1 MDDMESPAILEE
13 NLTPEQCSEGE
24 SNEEKASGP
33 EEFLHETESWKG
45 LGLEE
50 DYKDLAHTSSRD
62 ATEGVE
68 EEVESVWESLE
79 EPKHRS
85 SKKNMSYPNRVR
97 ILNLRRNLS
106 QLDHL
111 AKEKEMAIQKTREEL
126 DACQDRIETLASQQR
141 NVEREIDYEKKS
153 SNTAAVFRLQVMHQ
167 RLCAEL
173 GNEKELESKI
183 AAMLNGNVESL
194 EEPKHRSSKKNMSY
208 ADRVRI
214 LNLRRNLNQL
224 DHLANEKEM
233 AIEKTREELDA
244 CQDRIET
251 LANQQRN
258 VEREIDYEKKSG
270 NTAAVF
276 RLQAMHQRLCAE
288 LGNEKE
294 LESKIAAMLNGNVL
308 EMWKVEIEQGNFS
321 ELRKQ
326 IKWDEEELDR
336 QHQGQAEERLRKQKN
351 KARVLKHRW
360 QATERKIEEAKE
372 FNERWF
378 SRALEDAQKNHQ
390 KAAEFLKESLG
401 RIHEREER
409 EEQKYREYMHKRMD
423 TVLSLKQNI
432 ASNREHL
439 RITQALDKVTALEAQ
454 AQDDKVKAAIQAQ
467 GHNVTREIFLHKR
480 DIELEHRKK
489 EFMEQQK
496 AKKIEIVARIL
507 KEEAQQEKVR
517 KQSHPGILK
526 SKEKLSDAV
535 KWRLKTWRYIKE
547 TCYDSMATTRLQK
560 SWHPVWS
567 IDSFDDASYI
577 LGASKEMVPV
587 RKVEEE
593 DRNETLAEPEFS
605 GIWDQECDIFKVTD
619 DSDSKPLSAS
629 ELEKEIFP
637 RDVEKL
643 HSGIIR
649 KHRVCG
655 REFKGCPFYS
665 KPSLIHFKDF
675 DIGKTYKK
683 KMVLINA
690 FYGIN
695 FCKLIGV
702 NEHLKD
708 FFTVHL
714 DPPGPMSAGMSC
726 EVGVTFKPLINEDLE
741 GEMTFLSQIGSFSV
755 PLKCSTKKCVLA
767 LDKELIDFG
776 ALVVGETISRT
787 VTLTN
792 SGALGTRFRLR
803 KSAGPDAPNNVVAP
817 SSSEKMV
824 FDLIIERTSS
834 DKGSNYSLGGTI
846 VDKESASLS
855 HSEEIIQQTVAPSE
869 KLIPLYSNEQIH
881 EMVSDVSIVE
891 EKSPSSLD
899 TIPLE
904 YTREDTTEI
913 TLGKVTEGD
922 IGPFSSIKIPII
934 FTPAVPGRVQTDFEI
949 TFYNPDCKPLHF
961 SAVGVSVAVPVW
973 VRNPDIDL
981 KICIYDRLY
990 QDCIV
995 IQSRATSALRLKFD
1009 VCKELANHMELL
1021 PKTGYIQAQSSF
1033 SVQLKF
1039 LPRQSLPEDAGKYF
1053 DEKTRVLEFPVT
1065 ITVSEQSKPVQFT
1078 VHAIVTTSDLEINP
1092 AEVDFG
1098 YCSIFEAVQTT
1109 VTLTNK
1115 SILPQ
1120 EFGFVG
1126 LQEFVE
1132 VQPNDGFGVL
1142 LPLESLSLDVIFK
1155 PKKAKEYS
1163 FHLTCKTEINRQFKL
1178 SCKAIGVHPPL
1189 ELSHSFVQFPATALN
1204 DVSSATLFIINSHV
1218 RLSRFNHNGPR
1229 IGAGEMAPVG
1239 PTSFQ
1244 FLVPEDS
1251 HITIMP
1257 CVGTVLPGKKCLL
1270 DVSFHPVLC
1279 DQIIRQEAVHLMCQA
1294 AEAKAQAEKKAR
1306 ELELQRKKEEA
1317 LASKK
1322 DVKKL
1327 ASISFLGQP
1336 SKEYATKDK
1345 YPSKPFEPPNPEDI
1359 SSNSEEYIAAHLSLV
1374 RSFAERFDRYIIPCL
1389 VAYGVIDEK
1398 RGAEILHFSPYNTLY
1413 LELHCPSMAP
1423 VVVVT
1428 SNNGR
1433 TFFNFGDVAVG
1444 HRIKEKVKI
1453 QNISQEQLVLHY
1465 SLLDPFGPFLLANPI
1480 CMLEEGESRD
1490 LVITFCPEE
1499 NKSFFET
1506 LALRSEKATLTL
1518 TLTGRGVITSIA
1530 CSAEDVFDMGYVVSK
1545 ETATATFNI
1554 ENTSTLPLKY
1564 TIVLESLSPNRDEDL
1579 QELPPFLISQGKT
1592 NLVGTQNYSGLSVFT
1607 VSPVEGIIG
1616 LGKFQE
1622 FTVTFSPDHES
1633 LYYSDRVQVLLF
1645 DKEVVRVIQLKGAA
1659 RNHMMYVEGGE
1670 PLDVP
1675 IESLAV
1681 TTSVAEE
1688 TAKAESDKATNS
1700 ILVSLESVQSET
1712 FVIPAV
1718 RELKVGVIR
1727 TTQFTSKKNVEF
1739 SWESLQIL
1747 QQKGFTVDPVKGTV
1761 ERGQTKA
1768 ISVSWVPPAGSDP
1781 NQPVTGSAILTLKG
1795 DIKEIYNVY
1804 FMGRI
1809 VTRELP
1815 PN

>member
-1 MDDMESPAILEE
+1 
-13 NLTPEQCSEGE
+13 
-24 SNEEKASGP
+24 
-33 EEFLHETESWKG
+33 
-45 LGLEE
+45 
-50 DYKDLAHTSSRD
+50 
-62 ATEGVE
+62 
-68 EEVESVWESLE
+68 
-79 EPKHRS
+79 
-85 SKKNMSYPNRVR
+85 MSYP
-97 ILNLRRNLS
+97 
-106 QLDHL
+106 
-111 AKEKEMAIQKTREEL
+111 
-126 DACQDRIETLASQQR
+126 
-141 NVEREIDYEKKS
+141 
-153 SNTAAVFRLQVMHQ
+153 
-167 RLCAEL
+167 
-173 GNEKELESKI
+173 
-183 AAMLNGNVESL
+183 
-194 EEPKHRSSKKNMSY
+194 
-208 ADRVRI
+208 DRVRI

-224 DHLANEKEM
+224 DNLAKGKEM
-233 AIEKTREELDA
+233 AIQKTREELDA
-244 CQDRIET
+244 CHDRIEKLT
-251 LANQQRN
+251 NQQRN
-258 VEREIDYEKKSG
+258 VEREIENEKKSN

-288 LGNEKE
+288 LGNEKD

-326 IKWDEEELDR
+326 IKWDEEELDQQR
-336 QHQGQAEERLRKQKN
+336 QGQAEERLRKQKK
-351 KARVLKHRW
+351 KAWVLRHRW

-372 FNERWF
+372 FNEQRF
-378 SRALEDAQKNHQ
+378 ARALEDAQKNHE
-390 KAAEFLKESLG
+390 KAAKFLKESLG
-401 RIHEREER
+401 RIHERNAS
-409 EEQKYREYMHKRMD
+409 EEQKHREYLQRRMD

-439 RITQALDKVTALEAQ
+439 RIVQVLDKVNALEAQ
-454 AQDDKVKAAIQAQ
+454 AQDEKVKEAIQAQ

-480 DIELEHRKK
+480 DVELEHQKK

-507 KEEAQQEKVR
+507 KEEAQQEKVK

-526 SKEKLSDAV
+526 DKEKLSDAI

-547 TCYDSMATTRLQK
+547 TCYDSMASSTLK
-560 SWHPVWS
+560 SWHPVS
-567 IDSFDDASYI
+567 STDSFDDGSI
-577 LGASKEMVPV
+577 LEASKAMVPP
-587 RKVEEE
+587 RKGKEEEE
-593 DRNETLAEPEFS
+593 DESLAEPEFT

-619 DSDSKPLSAS
+619 DRIDSKPLGAS
-629 ELEKEIFP
+629 ELEKEIFAP
-637 RDVEKL
+637 DVEKL

-726 EVGVTFKPLINEDLE
+726 EVGVTFKPL
-741 GEMTFLSQIGSFSV
+741 
-755 PLKCSTKKCVLA
+755 LA

-776 ALVVGETISRT
+776 AHVVGETISRT
-787 VTLTN
+787 ITLTN
-792 SGALGTRFRLR
+792 CGALGTRFRLR
-803 KSAGPDAPNNVVAP
+803 KSADPDALHTAAAR
-817 SSSEKMV
+817 SSSERMV
-824 FDLIIERTSS
+824 FTLIIERTGS
-834 DKGSNYSLGGTI
+834 DKGSNYSLGGSI
-846 VDKESASLS
+846 ADKESASLS
-855 HSEEIIQQTVAPSE
+855 HSEEIIQQTAPSE
-869 KLIPLYSNEQIH
+869 KLIPTYSNEQIH
-881 EMVSDVSIVE
+881 EMVSDMSITE
-891 EKSPSSLD
+891 EKPPSSLD
-899 TIPLE
+899 SIPLE
-904 YTREDTTEI
+904 YQSREESTEI

-922 IGPFSSIKIPII
+922 IGPFSSIKLPII
-934 FTPAVPGRVQTDFEI
+934 FTPAVLGKAQSDFEI
-949 TFYNPDCKPLHF
+949 TFDNPDCTPLHF
-961 SAVGVSVAVPVW
+961 SAVAVSVAVPVW
-973 VRNPDIDL
+973 IRNPDIDL
-981 KICIYDRLY
+981 KICMYDKLY

-995 IQSRATSALRLKFD
+995 IQSRATSALRLQFD
-1009 VCKELANHMELL
+1009 VCKELDNHMELL

-1053 DEKTRVLEFPVT
+1053 DEKTRVLEVPVT
-1065 ITVSEQSKPVQFT
+1065 ITVSEQRKQVQFT

-1092 AEVDFG
+1092 TEVDFG

-1109 VTLTNK
+1109 ITLTNK

-1120 EFGFVG
+1120 EFGFVD

-1189 ELSHSFVQFPATALN
+1189 ELSHSLVQFSATALN

-1218 RLSRFNHNGPR
+1218 RLSRLNHLGPR
-1229 IGAGEMAPVG
+1229 IGAGEVAPVG
-1239 PTSFQ
+1239 PISFQ
-1244 FLVPEDS
+1244 FLVPEDAP
-1251 HITIMP
+1251 ITIMP

-1270 DVSFHPVLC
+1270 DVAFHPVLC
-1279 DQIIRQEAVHLMCQA
+1279 DQLIRQEAIHLMCQA
-1294 AEAKAQAEKKAR
+1294 AEAKAQMEKRAR
-1306 ELELQRKKEEA
+1306 ELELQGRKKEEA
-1317 LASKK
+1317 LAGKK
-1322 DVKKL
+1322 D
-1327 ASISFLGQP
+1327 ARRMTSMSFLSQP
-1336 SKEYATKDK
+1336 SKDK
-1345 YPSKPFEPPNPEDI
+1345 YAIKPFEPPSPEDI
-1359 SSNSEEYIAAHLSLV
+1359 SPNSEEYIAAHLSLV
-1374 RSFAERFDRYIIPCL
+1374 RSFNERFDRYIIPCL
-1389 VAYGVIDEK
+1389 VASGVIDEK
-1398 RGAEILHFSPYNTLY
+1398 RGAENLHFSPYNTLY
-1413 LELHCPSMAP
+1413 LELHCPSVAP

-1444 HRIKEKVKI
+1444 HRIKKEVKI
-1453 QNISQEQLVLHY
+1453 QNISQEQLVLQY

-1490 LVITFCPEE
+1490 LVLTFCPEE

-1506 LALRSEKATLTL
+1506 LELRSEKATLTL
-1518 TLTGRGVITSIA
+1518 TLTGRGVIISIA
-1530 CSAEDVFDMGYVVSK
+1530 CSVEDVFDMGYVVSK
-1545 ETATATFNI
+1545 ETATNTFKI

-1564 TIVLESLSPNRDEDL
+1564 NIVLESLSPNRDEDL

-1616 LGKFQE
+1616 VGKFQE

-1633 LYYSDRVQVLLF
+1633 LYYSDCVQVLLF
-1645 DKEVVRVIQLKGAA
+1645 DKEVIRVIQLKGAA
-1659 RNHMMYVEGGE
+1659 RNHMMFVEGGE

-1727 TTQFTSKKNVEF
+1727 TTQFASKKNVEF

-1747 QQKGFTVDPVKGTV
+1747 QLKGFTVDPVKGTV
-1761 ERGQTKA
+1761 ERGQTKV

-1809 VTRELP
+1809 VTKELP